1 MPRSRPSLSASRIPC
16 IEAESTTTRI
26 TLPKPRVP
34 KLTARTADRHVL
46 YQDSVQSPEE
56 DARFFSRYYRKT
68 TGNELRRFRE
78 DFCGTALLSCE
89 FVKLHDDNRAVGVD
103 LHAPTLAWARAH
115 NLSRLTSRQREHVQL
130 ARKNVLDVSQSR
142 SELTAALNFSYS
154 VFKTRRDMARY
165 IRAAF
170 VGVKPGG
177 MFFMDA
183 WGGGQTQFL
192 MKEKRRLHGF
202 TYVWEQAEFDPIT
215 HEILCK
221 IHFEFRD
228 GTRMRNAF
236 VYDWRLWTLP
246 ELREL
251 MTDAGFVDVH
261 VLWEGTNRKTGKGNG
276 IFRRVDRGGD
286 EQAWVAYVVGRRP
299 EGR

>member
-1 MPRSRPSLSASRIPC
+1 MPNSPA
-16 IEAESTTTRI
+16 
-26 TLPKPRVP
+26 P

-56 DARFFSRYYRKT
+56 DARFFSRYYERC
-68 TGNELRRFRE
+68 TGRPLRLFRE
-78 DFCGTALLSCE
+78 DFCGTAFLSCE
-89 FVKLHDDNRAVGVD
+89 FVRLHRGNRALGVD
-103 LHAPTLAWARAH
+103 RDARTLAWARAH
-115 NLSRLTSRQREHVQL
+115 NLSRLSLEQRKRVNL
-130 ARKNVLDVSQSR
+130 VRGDVLDVKR
-142 SELTAALNFSYS
+142 PRVDANAALNFSYS

-165 IRAAF
+165 IRTAF
-170 VGVKPGG
+170 AGLKPGG

-183 WGGGQTQFL
+183 WGGGQTQFI

-202 TYVWEQAEFDPIT
+202 TYVWDQAEFDPIT
-215 HEILCK
+215 HDILCK

-251 MTDAGFVDVH
+251 MVEAGFTDVH

-276 IFRRVDRGGD
+276 IFRRVERGGD

-299 EGR
+299 ER